1 MCVCVTCVYVCVCVC
16 VRQVL
21 KYGFKQH
28 YHVHYDYFDPK
39 VLQTQ
44 ASAYASTH
52 KRVVQ
57 RQACADVL

>member
-1 MCVCVTCVYVCVCVC
+1 VLKYVCVCVTCVYVCVCVC

-39 VLQTQ
+39 VLQKLLVYE
-44 ASAYASTH
+44 ALSY
-52 KRVVQ
+52 
-57 RQACADVL
+57 